1 VKKEIVRYSAILIL
15 VILIGLFVYPTV
27 YKYDKL
33 EQKYPVRIN
42 RITGNT
48 EVLRNNGWIDV
59 DATQSEID
67 KVRSEV
73 DTDFKEFKK
82 QLTQEVINSVKTDVV
97 NSLQKDISASEKRI
111 RIV

>member
-1 VKKEIVRYSAILIL
+1 MKKEIVRYSAILIL